1 MGHTEPVNGLEESM
15 PEQTPK
21 RCDFV
26 AQDLIVKV
34 DMTLAGDVKAIDPA
48 VEKIMSAVREMS
60 CGDGKEFEIET
71 AIREAL
77 ANAIVHGCQR
87 DRELT
92 VRISVGC
99 DQERGMIIVVK
110 DPGAGFDPAA
120 LPNPVVGEAIY
131 SEGGRGIFLINQLMD
146 EVRFRDR
153 GTEIWMRKS

>member
-1 MGHTEPVNGLEESM
+1 M
-15 PEQTPK
+15 PEETPK
-21 RCDFV
+21 RCDFIV
-26 AQDLIVKV
+26 QDLIVKV

-60 CGDGKEFEIET
+60 CGEGKEFEIEL

-77 ANAIVHGCQR
+77 ANAIVHGCQK

-110 DPGAGFDPAA
+110 DPGTGFDPEE
-120 LPNPVVGEAIY
+120 LPNPVVGENIY
-131 SEGGRGIFLINQLMD
+131 SEGGRGIFLINRLMD
-146 EVRFRDR
+146 EVRFRDK